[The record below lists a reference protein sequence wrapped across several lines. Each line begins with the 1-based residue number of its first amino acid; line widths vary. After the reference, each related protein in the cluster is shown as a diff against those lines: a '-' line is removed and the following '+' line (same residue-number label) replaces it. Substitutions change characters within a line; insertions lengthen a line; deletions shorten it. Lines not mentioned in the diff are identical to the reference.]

1 MISVLS
7 DQVMMSITSEVVE
20 SLASGGDNEPVS
32 PTVMTTNRTGVSRPA
47 GQLIQRWRAARR
59 MSQMVLAHEAGI
71 SPRHLS
77 FVETGRSAPSRT
89 TLHKVGAALDL
100 SLRDQNT
107 LLLAAGYAPPH
118 PSTPWTAPQW
128 QDMHRSL
135 AEMVQASVPFPAM
148 VVDVNGDIL
157 LANTVLLTLL
167 GELGAEQQP
176 LNTYRLVL
184 APGGI
189 GDRIVNAETWQ
200 SLLTTRLAER
210 AAETD
215 DPALP
220 ALATPAAPR
229 SRTAPADQP
238 AVTAPVVPLLL
249 TYGQDVLTLA
259 SVRAYLTEPRDVTA
273 AELCLETFIPLDAST
288 RTVLEELAPA
298 RQP

>member
-1 MISVLS
+1 
-7 DQVMMSITSEVVE
+7 MSPS
-20 SLASGGDNEPVS
+20 
-32 PTVMTTNRTGVSRPA
+32 VMTTNATGTGRSA

-100 SLRDQNT
+100 SLREKNT
-107 LLLAAGYAPPH
+107 LLLTAGYAPPH
-118 PSTPWTAPQW
+118 PSTPWTAPEW
-128 QDMHRSL
+128 QDVHRSL
-135 AEMVQASVPFPAM
+135 TEMVQASVPFPAM
-148 VVDVNGDIL
+148 VVDANGDIL
-157 LANTVLLTLL
+157 LANSVLLTLL
-167 GELGAEQQP
+167 GDLAADQQP

-189 GDRIVNAETWQ
+189 ADRIVNAETWQ
-200 SLLTTRLAER
+200 SLLTTRLLER

-220 ALATPAAPR
+220 ALATPVPPR
-229 SRTAPADQP
+229 SRIAPTDQP
-238 AVTAPVVPLLL
+238 AVPAPVVPLLL

-259 SVRAYLTEPRDVTA
+259 SVRAHLTEPRDVTA
-273 AELCLETFIPLDAST
+273 AELCLETFIPLDTGT
-288 RTVLEELAPA
+288 RTVLEKLAGTP
-298 RQP
+298 QP

>member
-1 MISVLS
+1 
-7 DQVMMSITSEVVE
+7 
-20 SLASGGDNEPVS
+20 
-32 PTVMTTNRTGVSRPA
+32 MTTNATGTGRSA

-100 SLRDQNT
+100 SLREKNT
-107 LLLAAGYAPPH
+107 LLLTAGYAPPH
-118 PSTPWTAPQW
+118 PSTPWTAPEW
-128 QDMHRSL
+128 QDVHRSL
-135 AEMVQASVPFPAM
+135 TEMVQASVPFPAM
-148 VVDVNGDIL
+148 VVDANGDIL
-157 LANTVLLTLL
+157 LANSVLLTLL
-167 GELGAEQQP
+167 GDLAADQQP

-189 GDRIVNAETWQ
+189 ADRIVNAETWQ
-200 SLLTTRLAER
+200 SLLTTRLVER

-220 ALATPAAPR
+220 VLTTPVAPR

-238 AVTAPVVPLLL
+238 AVSAPVVPLLL
-249 TYGQDVLTLA
+249 TYGHHVLTLA
-259 SVRAYLTEPRDVTA
+259 SVRAHLTEPRDVTA
-273 AELCLETFIPLDAST
+273 AELCLETFIPLDTGT
-288 RTVLEELAPA
+288 RTVLEKLAGTP
-298 RQP
+298 QP